1 MSIKG
6 TLGALLIAPMLATLA
21 GCLPQNTQSQGLLN
35 NTQAANASG
44 PCTPSTSDNLIS
56 TGRSLLSIANSVL
69 ETQQSFQGDST
80 TYASRVQA
88 AEKAQKVNQ
97 GNDVLNNVES
107 MTAGLGASAPC
118 TATAT
123 AAPAAASR

>member
-1 MSIKG
+1 MNING
-6 TLGALLIAPMLATLA
+6 TIGALLIVPMLATLA
-21 GCLPQNTQSQGLLN
+21 GCLPQNTQSQGLHSS
-35 NTQAANASG
+35 QVAANGAA

-69 ETQQSFQGDST
+69 ETQQSFQGNST
-80 TYASRVQA
+80 TYAQRMEA

-107 MTAGLGASAPC
+107 MTAGLGVGAPC
-118 TATAT
+118 TAA
-123 AAPAAASR
+123 AAPAAAAR

>member
-6 TLGALLIAPMLATLA
+6 TIGALLIVPTLATLA
-21 GCLPQNTQSQGLLN
+21 GCLPQNTQTQGLQ
-35 NTQAANASG
+35 NTQLSNANA
-44 PCTPSTSDNLIS
+44 PCTPTTTDNLIS

-69 ETQQSFQGDST
+69 ETQQSFNGSST
-80 TYASRVQA
+80 SYSQRMQA

-97 GNDVLNNVES
+97 GNDVLDNVES

-118 TATAT
+118 TAA
-123 AAPAAASR
+123 AAPAAAAR

>member
-6 TLGALLIAPMLATLA
+6 TLGALLVAPMLVTLA
-21 GCLPQNTQSQGLLN
+21 GCLPQNTQSQGLHSS
-35 NTQAANASG
+35 QVAGGGA

-80 TYASRVQA
+80 TYAQRMQA

>member
-1 MSIKG
+1 MATKG
-6 TLGALLIAPMLATLA
+6 TLGALLIAPVLVTLA
-21 GCLPQNTQSQGLLN
+21 GCLPQNTQSQGLHSS
-35 NTQAANASG
+35 QVAGGAA

-80 TYASRVQA
+80 TYAQRMQA

>member
-1 MSIKG
+1 M
-6 TLGALLIAPMLATLA
+6 
-21 GCLPQNTQSQGLLN
+21 
-35 NTQAANASG
+35 
-44 PCTPSTSDNLIS
+44 
-56 TGRSLLSIANSVL
+56 L

-80 TYASRVQA
+80 TYAQRMQA

-118 TATAT
+118 TAA
-123 AAPAAASR
+123 AAPTAASR

>member
-6 TLGALLIAPMLATLA
+6 TIGTLLIAPMLATLA
-21 GCLPQNTQSQGLLN
+21 GCLPQNTQTQGLQ
-35 NTQAANASG
+35 NTQLSNANA
-44 PCTPSTSDNLIS
+44 PCTPTTTDNLIS

-69 ETQQSFQGDST
+69 ETQQSFNGSST
-80 TYASRVQA
+80 NYSQRMQA

-97 GNDVLNNVES
+97 GNDVLDNVES

-118 TATAT
+118 TAA
-123 AAPAAASR
+123 AAPAATAR

>member
-6 TLGALLIAPMLATLA
+6 TLGALLVAPVLASLV
-21 GCLPQNTQSQGLLN
+21 GCLPQNTQSQGLHSS
-35 NTQAANASG
+35 QVAANGGA
-44 PCTPSTSDNLIS
+44 PCTPSISDNLIS

-80 TYASRVQA
+80 TYAQRMQA

-118 TATAT
+118 TAA
-123 AAPAAASR
+123 AAPTAASR